1 MVYRT
6 DQIRKLVRVSKLK
19 EAGLFLK
26 IRWGYELLPETKP
39 CRCGLVSECRRGI
52 F

>member
-19 EAGLFLK
+19 EAGLFL
-26 IRWGYELLPETKP
+26 GCAGGCELLPETKP
-39 CRCGLVSECRRGI
+39 CRCGLVSE
-52 F
+52 